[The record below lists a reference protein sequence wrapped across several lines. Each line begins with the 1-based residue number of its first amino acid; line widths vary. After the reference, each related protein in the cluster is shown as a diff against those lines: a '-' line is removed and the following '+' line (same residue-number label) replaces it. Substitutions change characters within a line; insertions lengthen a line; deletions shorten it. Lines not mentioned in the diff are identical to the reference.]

1 MVRNYLMALVLSLN
15 LSCGQESPQQE
26 AISVEPIRT
35 GAEQISA
42 YLPMLS
48 GKRVGLCVNHSAIVG
63 EKHLL
68 DTLMALN
75 VNVTKVFTP
84 EHGFTGV
91 ADAGEKVDYQKDGSA
106 FELISLY
113 GSNKKPTKDQMKG
126 LDVVVYD
133 IQDVGARFYTYIST
147 MTYLMEACA
156 ENNIP
161 FVVLDRPNPN
171 GSYVDGPVLDT
182 AYRSFVGMH
191 PVPIV
196 HGLTTGEFARML
208 NGEGWLANGL
218 VCELD
223 VVACRNWDHGMPYS
237 LPLKPSPNL
246 PDDQSIAWYPS
257 LCLFEQT
264 MFSVGRG
271 TDRAFQQIGHPN
283 YPDTSFYFI
292 PASREGASSPI
303 FEGEKCYGIDYAK
316 DAIQYAFTIRPLLDT
331 YQAMKSEDFFKPYFH
346 RLAGNRTLQTQ
357 IEAGLSEVEIRA
369 SWEPDLTD
377 FKNKRKKY
385 LLYSED

>member
-1 MVRNYLMALVLSLN
+1 MVRNYLLALILALN
-15 LSCGQESPQQE
+15 LSCEQKQPVEESVQ
-26 AISVEPIRT
+26 VKPIIT
-35 GAEQISA
+35 GAEQLSI
-42 YLPMLS
+42 YLPQLT

-63 EKHLL
+63 DTHLL
-68 DTLMALN
+68 DTLLALDI
-75 VNVTKVFTP
+75 NVTKVFTP

-91 ADAGEKVDYQKDGSA
+91 ADAGEKVDYDENESV

-113 GSNKKPTKDQMKG
+113 GSNRKPGKDQMAD

-156 ENNIP
+156 QNGIP
-161 FVVLDRPNPN
+161 LIVLDRPNPN

-182 AYRSFVGMH
+182 AYRTFVGLH

-196 HGLTTGEFARML
+196 HGLTSGEFAKMI
-208 NGEGWLANGL
+208 NGEGWLTGGAT
-218 VCELD
+218 CELEI
-223 VVACRNWDHGMPYS
+223 VTCSNWDHSMPYT

-246 PDDQSIAWYPS
+246 PDDQSIALYPS

-271 TDRAFQQIGHPN
+271 TDRAFQQIGHPE

-292 PASREGASSPI
+292 PESREGASTPL
-303 FEGEKCYGIDYAK
+303 FAEQKCYGVDYAQYPI
-316 DAIQYAFTIRPLLDT
+316 AYAFTVQPLINLYEVMD
-331 YQAMKSEDFFKPYFH
+331 SEDFFKPYFH
-346 RLAGNRTLQTQ
+346 RLAGNKLLQTQ
-357 IEAGLSEVEIRA
+357 IEAGLTEDEIRA
-369 SWEPDLTD
+369 SWEPALSE

>member
-1 MVRNYLMALVLSLN
+1 M
-15 LSCGQESPQQE
+15 
-26 AISVEPIRT
+26 RT

-42 YLPMLS
+42 YLPQLT

-63 EKHLL
+63 DKHLL
-68 DTLMALN
+68 DTLMALGI
-75 VNVTKVFTP
+75 NVTKVFTP

-91 ADAGEKVDYQKDGSA
+91 ADAGEKVDYGEAKST
-106 FELISLY
+106 FELVSLY
-113 GSNKKPTKDQMKG
+113 GSNKKPTNEKMVD

-156 ENNIP
+156 ENDIP
-161 FVVLDRPNPN
+161 FIVLDRPNPN

-182 AYRSFVGMH
+182 VHRSFVGLH

-196 HGLTTGEFARML
+196 HGLTSGEFAQMI
-208 NGEGWLANGL
+208 NGEKWMAKGL
-218 VCELD
+218 TCQLD
-223 VVACRNWDHGMPYS
+223 VVTCKNWDHSMPYS

-246 PDDQSIAWYPS
+246 PDDLSIALYPS

-271 TDRAFQQIGHPN
+271 TDRAFQQIGHPD
-283 YPDTSFYFI
+283 YPDTTYHFI
-292 PASREGASSPI
+292 PVSREGASSPL
-303 FEGEKCYGIDYAK
+303 FEDIKCFGVDYLQK
-316 DAIQYAFTIRPLLDT
+316 PIQYAFTVQPLIDM
-331 YQAMKSEDFFKPYFH
+331 YQAMNTEAFFKPYFH
-346 RLAGNRTLQTQ
+346 RLAGNKTLQTQ
-357 IEAGLSEVEIRA
+357 IEQGLTAAEIA
-369 SWEPDLTD
+369 ESWEPELTN

>member
-1 MVRNYLMALVLSLN
+1 MVRNYLIALIFTLN
-15 LSCGQESPQQE
+15 LSCGQERAPKE
-26 AISVEPIRT
+26 SVTVAPMLT
-35 GAEQISA
+35 GAEQLEA
-42 YLPMLS
+42 YLPKLE
-48 GKRVGLCVNHSAIVG
+48 GKRVGLCINHSAIVG
-63 EKHLL
+63 DGHLL
-68 DTLMALN
+68 DTLMALGIE
-75 VNVTKVFTP
+75 VKKVFTP

-91 ADAGEKVDYQKDGSA
+91 ADAGEKVDYDENEQA

-113 GSNKKPTKDQMKG
+113 GSNRKPTDEQMAD

-147 MTYLMEACA
+147 MTYLMDACA
-156 ENNIP
+156 KNDIS
-161 FVVLDRPNPN
+161 FLVLDRPNPN

-182 AYRSFVGMH
+182 AYRSFVGLH

-196 HGLTTGEFARML
+196 HGLTSGEFAKMI
-208 NGEGWLANGL
+208 NGEGWLSSGL
-218 VCELD
+218 SCELD
-223 VVACRNWDHGMPYS
+223 VVTCKNWDHSMPYS

-246 PDDQSIAWYPS
+246 PDDQSIALYPS

-271 TDRAFQQIGHPN
+271 TERAFQQIGHPD

-292 PASREGASSPI
+292 PESREGASSPL
-303 FEGEKCYGIDYAK
+303 FEGQQCFGVDYAQEP
-316 DAIQYAFTIRPLLDT
+316 IQYAFTVQPLIDL
-331 YQAMKSEDFFKPYFH
+331 YAAMESEAFFKPYFH
-346 RLAGNRTLQTQ
+346 RLAGTKALQTQ
-357 IEAGLSEVEIRA
+357 IEAGLSESEIRA
-369 SWEPDLTD
+369 SWEPALTD

>member
-1 MVRNYLMALVLSLN
+1 MVRNYLIALLLTVYLG
-15 LSCGQESPQQE
+15 CGQETPLEE
-26 AISVEPIRT
+26 APSSKPIRT
-35 GAEQISA
+35 GAEQLDV
-42 YLPMLS
+42 YLPQLE

-68 DTLMALN
+68 DTLLALDIH
-75 VNVTKVFTP
+75 VTKVFTP

-91 ADAGEKVDYQKDGSA
+91 ADAGEKVDYEAGESA

-113 GSNKKPTKDQMKG
+113 GTNRRPTDDQMAG

-156 ENNIP
+156 KNNIP
-161 FVVLDRPNPN
+161 FLVLDRPNPN

-182 AYRSFVGMH
+182 AFRSFVGLH

-196 HGLTTGEFARML
+196 HGLTSGEFAKMIV
-208 NGEGWLANGL
+208 GEGWVADGPG
-218 VCELD
+218 VELD
-223 VVACRNWDHGMPYS
+223 VIPCVNWDHSMPYT

-246 PDDQSIAWYPS
+246 PDDQSIALYPS
-257 LCLFEQT
+257 MCLFEQT
-264 MFSVGRG
+264 LFSVGRG
-271 TDRAFQQIGHPN
+271 TDRAFVHIGHPD
-283 YPDTSFYFI
+283 YPDTSYFFT
-292 PASREGASSPI
+292 PMSREGASSPL
-303 FEGEKCYGIDYAK
+303 FEGEKCFGVDYAQEP
-316 DAIQYAFTIRPLLDT
+316 IQYVFTVQPLIDM
-331 YQAMKSEDFFKPYFH
+331 YAAMDRKDFFKPYFY
-346 RLAGNRTLQTQ
+346 RLAGNKTLQKQ
-357 IEAGLSEVEIRA
+357 IEQGLTETEIRS
-369 SWEPDLTD
+369 SWEPALTA